1 MKHRPEPDII
11 RLSNISENRFLTGQ
25 TEFGVENESSP
36 QKTFSSLLF
45 SSLLFSSL
53 LFSSLLFSSAA
64 RAAGEGSGRGPY
76 VQADLAYAYEHIT
89 HDYPEPAGAKKGK
102 ISTVSDYFRNIRT
115 HSIHPRV
122 SVGYD
127 FGGWRIAADYA
138 RYRKWNDSKYSVSIK
153 ELKENKGENINVAQY
168 LKTENQE
175 NGSFHAVSSLGLSA
189 VYDFKLNDKFK
200 PYIGA
205 RVAYGHIRHQH
216 RSVEQETTI
225 VTTYLQSGKPS
236 PIIRGPTPKPA
247 HQESN
252 SIRRVGLGV
261 IAGVGFDITPNLTL
275 DAGYRYHNWGRLE
288 NTRFKTH
295 EASLGVR
302 YRF

>member
-1 MKHRPEPDII
+1 M
-11 RLSNISENRFLTGQ
+11 
-25 TEFGVENESSP
+25 
-36 QKTFSSLLF
+36 
-45 SSLLFSSL
+45 
-53 LFSSLLFSSAA
+53 
-64 RAAGEGSGRGPY
+64 
-76 VQADLAYAYEHIT
+76 QADLAYAYEHIT
-89 HDYPEPAGAKKGK
+89 RDYPEPTGAKKGT

-138 RYRKWNDSKYSVSIK
+138 RYRKWNNSKYSVSIK
-153 ELKENKGENINVAQY
+153 ELKNNKKKKKK
-168 LKTENQE
+168 KTENQE

-205 RVAYGHIRHQH
+205 RVAYGHVRH
-216 RSVEQETTI
+216 SISTKKTTEFL
-225 VTTYLQSGKPS
+225 TTAGS
-236 PIIRGPTPKPA
+236 PGVVPGGYKVSTTPGA

>member
-1 MKHRPEPDII
+1 M
-11 RLSNISENRFLTGQ
+11 Q
-25 TEFGVENESSP
+25 P
-36 QKTFSSLLF
+36 QKT
-45 SSLLFSSL
+45 SLLFSSL

-64 RAAGEGSGRGPY
+64 QAASEGNGRGPY
-76 VQADLAYAYEHIT
+76 VQADLAYAAERIT
-89 HDYPEPAGAKKGK
+89 HDYPKPTAQKKGK

-127 FGGWRIAADYA
+127 FGSWRIAADYA
-138 RYRKWNDSKYSVSIK
+138 RYRKWNNNKYSVSIK
-153 ELKENKGENINVAQY
+153 ELKNNNKK
-168 LKTENQE
+168 KTENQE

-205 RVAYGHIRHQH
+205 RVAYGHVRHSIDSTKKITAGAGGAGSPV
-216 RSVEQETTI
+216 R
-225 VTTYLQSGKPS
+225 PS
-236 PIIRGPTPKPA
+236 YKSTQDA
-247 HQESN
+247 HHQSN

-261 IAGVGFDITPNLTL
+261 IAGVGFDITPKLTL
-275 DAGYRYHNWGRLE
+275 DTGYRYHNWGRLE

>member
-1 MKHRPEPDII
+1 MQPAKN
-11 RLSNISENRFLTGQ
+11 LLF
-25 TEFGVENESSP
+25 SSLLFSSLL
-36 QKTFSSLLF
+36 FSSLLF

-64 RAAGEGSGRGPY
+64 QAASEDGGRGPY
-76 VQADLAYAYEHIT
+76 VQADLAYAAEHIT
-89 HDYPEPAGAKKGK
+89 HDYPEPTGANQGKK

-138 RYRKWNDSKYSVSIK
+138 RYRKWNNNKYSVNTK
-153 ELKENKGENINVAQY
+153 KVGEKNNGNTNVARY
-168 LKTENQE
+168 LKAENQE
-175 NGSFHAVSSLGLSA
+175 NGTFHAASSLGLSA
-189 VYDFKLNDKFK
+189 VYDFDTGSRFK
-200 PYIGA
+200 PYAGV
-205 RVAYGHIRHQH
+205 RVAYGHVKHQV
-216 RSVEQETTI
+216 RSVESETTI
-225 VTTYLQSGKPS
+225 VLSTPKGVQTPGRHIQ
-236 PIIRGPTPKPA
+236 GPTKKPA
-247 HQESN
+247 HHESR
-252 SIRRVGLGV
+252 SISSLGFGAV
-261 IAGVGFDITPNLTL
+261 AGVGIDITPNLTL

>member
-1 MKHRPEPDII
+1 MNPAPK
-11 RLSNISENRFLTGQ
+11 N
-25 TEFGVENESSP
+25 
-36 QKTFSSLLF
+36 
-45 SSLLFSSL
+45 FSSL

-64 RAAGEGSGRGPY
+64 QAAGEDHGRGPY
-76 VQADLAYAYEHIT
+76 VQADLAYAAERIT
-89 HDYPEPAGAKKGK
+89 HDYPKLTAQKKDT

-115 HSIHPRV
+115 RSVHPRV

-138 RYRKWNDSKYSVSIK
+138 RYRKWNNSKYSVSIK
-153 ELKENKGENINVAQY
+153 ELKNNNKK
-168 LKTENQE
+168 KTENQE

-205 RVAYGHIRHQH
+205 RVAYGHVRHSIDSTKKITAGAGGAGSPV
-216 RSVEQETTI
+216 R
-225 VTTYLQSGKPS
+225 PS
-236 PIIRGPTPKPA
+236 YKSTQDA
-247 HQESN
+247 HHQSN

-261 IAGVGFDITPNLTL
+261 IAGVGFDITPKLTL
-275 DAGYRYHNWGRLE
+275 DTGYRYHNWGRLE

>member
-1 MKHRPEPDII
+1 MQPAKN
-11 RLSNISENRFLTGQ
+11 LLF
-25 TEFGVENESSP
+25 SSLL
-36 QKTFSSLLF
+36 FSSLLF

-64 RAAGEGSGRGPY
+64 QAASEDGGRGPY

-89 HDYPEPAGAKKGK
+89 HDYPEPTAPNKNK

-115 HSIHPRV
+115 RSVHPRV

-138 RYRKWNDSKYSVSIK
+138 RYRKWNNNKYSVNI
-153 ELKENKGENINVAQY
+153 ENVRKHDNGNRIDR
-168 LKTENQE
+168 KTENQE

-205 RVAYGHIRHQH
+205 RVAYGHVRH
-216 RSVEQETTI
+216 SIDSTKKTI
-225 VTTYLQSGKPS
+225 EFLTAPS
-236 PIIRGPTPKPA
+236 NAPNGAPTNYDISPKTQNA

-261 IAGVGFDITPNLTL
+261 IAGVGFDITPKLTL

-295 EASLGVR
+295 EASLGMR

>member
-1 MKHRPEPDII
+1 MQPAKN
-11 RLSNISENRFLTGQ
+11 LL
-25 TEFGVENESSP
+25 
-36 QKTFSSLLF
+36 FSSLLF

-53 LFSSLLFSSAA
+53 LFSSLLFPSAA
-64 RAAGEGSGRGPY
+64 QAASEGNGRGPY
-76 VQADLAYAYEHIT
+76 VQADLAYAAERIT
-89 HDYPEPAGAKKGK
+89 HDYPEPTDPKKGKK

-138 RYRKWNDSKYSVSIK
+138 RYRKWNNNKYSVNTKLVKIGGD
-153 ELKENKGENINVAQY
+153 ERLRNEQT
-168 LKTENQE
+168 LKTEHQE
-175 NGSFHAVSSLGLSA
+175 NGTFHAASSLGLSTI
-189 VYDFKLNDKFK
+189 YDFDTGSRFK
-200 PYIGA
+200 PYIGM
-205 RVAYGHIRHQH
+205 RVAYGHVRHQV
-216 RSVEQETTI
+216 RSVQQETEI
-225 VTTYLQSGKPS
+225 VTTYPESGAPSPVPGAAVGKP
-236 PIIRGPTPKPA
+236 A
-247 HQESN
+247 YHESR
-252 SIRRVGLGV
+252 SISSLGFGAV
-261 IAGVGFDITPNLTL
+261 AGVGIDITPKLTL

>member
-1 MKHRPEPDII
+1 MQPAK
-11 RLSNISENRFLTGQ
+11 N
-25 TEFGVENESSP
+25 
-36 QKTFSSLLF
+36 
-45 SSLLFSSL
+45 LLFSSL

-64 RAAGEGSGRGPY
+64 RAASEDGGRGPY

-89 HDYPEPAGAKKGK
+89 RDYPKPTDPSKGK

-115 HSIHPRV
+115 HSVHPRV

-127 FGGWRIAADYA
+127 FGGWRVAADYA
-138 RYRKWNDSKYSVSIK
+138 RYRKWNNNKYSV
-153 ELKENKGENINVAQY
+153 NIEKVQEVGKNRRDR
-168 LKTENQE
+168 KTENQE

-189 VYDFKLNDKFK
+189 VYDFRPNDKFK

-205 RVAYGHIRHQH
+205 RVAYGHVRH
-216 RSVEQETTI
+216 SIDSTKKTAKI
-225 VTTYLQSGKPS
+225 LTSSYGDGKPTVYPPEEKTRS
-236 PIIRGPTPKPA
+236 TYR
-247 HQESN
+247 ESD

-261 IAGVGFDITPNLTL
+261 IAGVGFDITPKLTL
-275 DAGYRYHNWGRLE
+275 DTGYRYHYWGRLE

-295 EASLGVR
+295 EASLGMR

>member
-1 MKHRPEPDII
+1 MQPAK
-11 RLSNISENRFLTGQ
+11 N
-25 TEFGVENESSP
+25 
-36 QKTFSSLLF
+36 
-45 SSLLFSSL
+45 
-53 LFSSLLFSSAA
+53 LLFSSAA
-64 RAAGEGSGRGPY
+64 QAASEGNGRGPY
-76 VQADLAYAYEHIT
+76 VQADLAYAAERIT
-89 HDYPEPAGAKKGK
+89 HDYPEATAQKKGTT

-138 RYRKWNDSKYSVSIK
+138 RYRKWNNNKYSVSIK
-153 ELKENKGENINVAQY
+153 ELLRNKGNGNRTDQ
-168 LKTENQE
+168 KTENQE
-175 NGSFHAVSSLGLSA
+175 NGTFHAVSSLGLSA

-205 RVAYGHIRHQH
+205 RVAYGHVRHQV
-216 RSVEQETTI
+216 RSVQQETTA
-225 VTTYLQSGKPS
+225 VTTYPQNGQPS
-236 PIIRGPTPKPA
+236 VTTGGPTKKPA
-247 HQESN
+247 HHESR
-252 SIRRVGLGV
+252 SISSLGFGAV
-261 IAGVGFDITPNLTL
+261 AGVGIDITPKLTL

-295 EASLGVR
+295 EASLGMR

>member
-1 MKHRPEPDII
+1 MRPTK
-11 RLSNISENRFLTGQ
+11 N
-25 TEFGVENESSP
+25 
-36 QKTFSSLLF
+36 FSSLLF

-53 LFSSLLFSSAA
+53 LFSSLLFSSLLFPSAA
-64 RAAGEGSGRGPY
+64 QAAGEDGGRGPY
-76 VQADLAYAYEHIT
+76 VQADLAYAAERIT
-89 HDYPEPAGAKKGK
+89 HDYPEPTGTRKDK

-115 HSIHPRV
+115 HSVHPRV

-138 RYRKWNDSKYSVSIK
+138 RYRKWNNNKYSVNI
-153 ELKENKGENINVAQY
+153 ENVRIRKENGIRIDR
-168 LKTENQE
+168 KTENQE

-205 RVAYGHIRHQH
+205 RVAYGHVRH
-216 RSVEQETTI
+216 SIDSTKKTI
-225 VTTYLQSGKPS
+225 EFLTAPS
-236 PIIRGPTPKPA
+236 NAPNGASTNYDISPKTQNA

-261 IAGVGFDITPNLTL
+261 IAGVGFDITPKLTL

-295 EASLGVR
+295 EASLGMR

>member
-1 MKHRPEPDII
+1 M
-11 RLSNISENRFLTGQ
+11 
-25 TEFGVENESSP
+25 
-36 QKTFSSLLF
+36 
-45 SSLLFSSL
+45 
-53 LFSSLLFSSAA
+53 
-64 RAAGEGSGRGPY
+64 
-76 VQADLAYAYEHIT
+76 QADLAYAAERIT
-89 HDYPEPAGAKKGK
+89 HDYPEPTGAKKGTT

-138 RYRKWNDSKYSVSIK
+138 RYRKWNNSKYSVSIK
-153 ELKENKGENINVAQY
+153 ELKNNNKK
-168 LKTENQE
+168 KTENQE

-205 RVAYGHIRHQH
+205 RVAYGHVRH
-216 RSVEQETTI
+216 SISTKKTTEFL
-225 VTTYLQSGKPS
+225 TTAGS
-236 PIIRGPTPKPA
+236 PGVVPGGYKVSTTPGA

>member
-1 MKHRPEPDII
+1 MNPARKKP
-11 RLSNISENRFLTGQ
+11 
-25 TEFGVENESSP
+25 
-36 QKTFSSLLF
+36 
-45 SSLLFSSL
+45 SLLFSSL

-64 RAAGEGSGRGPY
+64 QAASEDGGRGPY

-89 HDYPEPAGAKKGK
+89 HDYPDAAGANQGKK
-102 ISTVSDYFRNIRT
+102 ISTVSDYFKNIRT
-115 HSIHPRV
+115 HSVHPRV

-138 RYRKWNDSKYSVSIK
+138 RYRKWNNSKYSVSIK
-153 ELKENKGENINVAQY
+153 ELKNNNKKK
-168 LKTENQE
+168 KTENQE

-205 RVAYGHIRHQH
+205 RVAYGHVRH
-216 RSVEQETTI
+216 SISTKKTTEFL
-225 VTTYLQSGKPS
+225 TTAGS
-236 PIIRGPTPKPA
+236 PGVVPGGYKVSTTPGA

>member
-1 MKHRPEPDII
+1 MNPARKKP
-11 RLSNISENRFLTGQ
+11 
-25 TEFGVENESSP
+25 
-36 QKTFSSLLF
+36 
-45 SSLLFSSL
+45 SLLFSSL

-64 RAAGEGSGRGPY
+64 QAASEDGGRGPY
-76 VQADLAYAYEHIT
+76 VQADLAYAAERIT
-89 HDYPEPAGAKKGK
+89 HDYPKPTDPSKGK

-138 RYRKWNDSKYSVSIK
+138 RYRKWNNSKYSVSIK
-153 ELKENKGENINVAQY
+153 ELKNNNKK
-168 LKTENQE
+168 KTENQE

-205 RVAYGHIRHQH
+205 RVAYGHVRHSIDSTKKITAGAGGAGSPV
-216 RSVEQETTI
+216 R
-225 VTTYLQSGKPS
+225 PS
-236 PIIRGPTPKPA
+236 YKSTQDA
-247 HQESN
+247 HHQSN

-261 IAGVGFDITPNLTL
+261 IAGVGFDITPKLTL
-275 DAGYRYHNWGRLE
+275 DTGYRYHNWGR
-288 NTRFKTH
+288 
-295 EASLGVR
+295 
-302 YRF
+302 

>member
-1 MKHRPEPDII
+1 M
-11 RLSNISENRFLTGQ
+11 
-25 TEFGVENESSP
+25 
-36 QKTFSSLLF
+36 
-45 SSLLFSSL
+45 
-53 LFSSLLFSSAA
+53 
-64 RAAGEGSGRGPY
+64 
-76 VQADLAYAYEHIT
+76 QADLAYAAERIT
-89 HDYPEPAGAKKGK
+89 HDYPEPTGAKKAQL
-102 ISTVSDYFRNIRT
+102 STVSDYFRNIRT
-115 HSIHPRV
+115 HSVHPRV

-138 RYRKWNDSKYSVSIK
+138 RYRKWNNSKYSVSIK
-153 ELKENKGENINVAQY
+153 ELGNKNKK
-168 LKTENQE
+168 KTENQE

-205 RVAYGHIRHQH
+205 RVAYGHVRHSIDSTKKITAGA
-216 RSVEQETTI
+216 RGAGSTVR
-225 VTTYLQSGKPS
+225 PS
-236 PIIRGPTPKPA
+236 YKSTQDA
-247 HQESN
+247 HHQSN

-261 IAGVGFDITPNLTL
+261 IAGVGFDITPKLTL

>member
-1 MKHRPEPDII
+1 
-11 RLSNISENRFLTGQ
+11 
-25 TEFGVENESSP
+25 
-36 QKTFSSLLF
+36 
-45 SSLLFSSL
+45 
-53 LFSSLLFSSAA
+53 SAA
-64 RAAGEGSGRGPY
+64 QAASEDNGRGPY
-76 VQADLAYAYEHIT
+76 VQADLAYAAERIT
-89 HDYPEPAGAKKGK
+89 HDYPEPTGAKKGTT

-138 RYRKWNDSKYSVSIK
+138 RYRKWNNNKYSVNI
-153 ELKENKGENINVAQY
+153 ENVQKHDNGNRIDR
-168 LKTENQE
+168 KTENQE
-175 NGSFHAVSSLGLSA
+175 NGTFHTASSLGLSA
-189 VYDFKLNDKFK
+189 VYDFRPNDKFK

-205 RVAYGHIRHQH
+205 RVAYGHVRHQV
-216 RSVEQETTI
+216 RSVQQETST
-225 VTTYLQSGKPS
+225 VTTYPNNGGAKTSVSSRMSL
-236 PIIRGPTPKPA
+236 KPA
-247 HQESN
+247 YHENRS
-252 SIRRVGLGV
+252 RRLGFGAV
-261 IAGVGFDITPNLTL
+261 AGVGIDITPKLTL

>member
-1 MKHRPEPDII
+1 MICI
-11 RLSNISENRFLTGQ
+11 RSTKN
-25 TEFGVENESSP
+25 
-36 QKTFSSLLF
+36 
-45 SSLLFSSL
+45 FSSL

-64 RAAGEGSGRGPY
+64 QAASEDGGRGPY

-89 HDYPEPAGAKKGK
+89 HDYPEPTGTKKDK

-115 HSIHPRV
+115 HSVHPRV

-138 RYRKWNDSKYSVSIK
+138 RYRKWNNNKYSVSIK
-153 ELKENKGENINVAQY
+153 ELLRNKGNGNRIDR
-168 LKTENQE
+168 KTENQE
-175 NGSFHAVSSLGLSA
+175 NGTFHAVSSLGLSA
-189 VYDFKLNDKFK
+189 VYDFDTGSRFK
-200 PYIGA
+200 PYAGV
-205 RVAYGHIRHQH
+205 RVAYGHVKHQV
-216 RSVEQETTI
+216 RSVESETTI
-225 VTTYLQSGKPS
+225 VLSTSKGVQTPGRYIQ
-236 PIIRGPTPKPA
+236 GPTNKPA
-247 HQESN
+247 HHESR
-252 SIRRVGLGV
+252 SISSLGFGAV
-261 IAGVGFDITPNLTL
+261 AGVGIDITPKLTL

>member
-1 MKHRPEPDII
+1 MNPARKKP
-11 RLSNISENRFLTGQ
+11 
-25 TEFGVENESSP
+25 
-36 QKTFSSLLF
+36 
-45 SSLLFSSL
+45 SLLFSSL

-64 RAAGEGSGRGPY
+64 QAASEDGGRGPY
-76 VQADLAYAYEHIT
+76 VQADLAYAAERIT
-89 HDYPEPAGAKKGK
+89 HDYPEPTGTGKNK

-138 RYRKWNDSKYSVSIK
+138 RYRKWNNNKYSVSIK
-153 ELKENKGENINVAQY
+153 ELKNNNNKKK
-168 LKTENQE
+168 KTENQE

-205 RVAYGHIRHQH
+205 RVAYGHVRH
-216 RSVEQETTI
+216 SISTKKTTEFLTVARNR
-225 VTTYLQSGKPS
+225 VTVPGTYKVST
-236 PIIRGPTPKPA
+236 TPGA

-261 IAGVGFDITPNLTL
+261 IAGVG
-275 DAGYRYHNWGRLE
+275 
-288 NTRFKTH
+288 
-295 EASLGVR
+295 
-302 YRF
+302 

>member
-1 MKHRPEPDII
+1 MELICIRPTK
-11 RLSNISENRFLTGQ
+11 N
-25 TEFGVENESSP
+25 
-36 QKTFSSLLF
+36 FSSLLF

-64 RAAGEGSGRGPY
+64 RAASEDGGRGPY
-76 VQADLAYAYEHIT
+76 VQADLAYAAERIT
-89 HDYPEPAGAKKGK
+89 HDYPKPTGAKKGTT

-138 RYRKWNDSKYSVSIK
+138 RYRKWNNNKYSVSIK
-153 ELKENKGENINVAQY
+153 ELLRNSNENSDGKLNIQTQ
-168 LKTENQE
+168 KTEHQE
-175 NGSFHAVSSLGLSA
+175 NGTFHAASSLGLSTI
-189 VYDFKLNDKFK
+189 YDFDTGSRFK
-200 PYIGA
+200 PYIGM
-205 RVAYGHIRHQH
+205 RVAYGHVRHQV
-216 RSVEQETTI
+216 RSVQQETI
-225 VTTYLQSGKPS
+225 AVTTYPKEQNVAPS
-236 PIIRGPTPKPA
+236 VTTGGPTKKPA
-247 HQESN
+247 HHESR
-252 SIRRVGLGV
+252 STRSLGFGAV
-261 IAGVGFDITPNLTL
+261 AGVGIDVAPGLTL

-295 EASLGVR
+295 EASLGMR